1 MPLYVP
7 PALRSSRE
15 PNPFDRSASRR
26 PLKIFVDW
34 PLKSGPIDGENEFH
48 GYPFIGG
55 GSTGYPDSAA
65 VLRSHF
71 GHSAFEFLF
80 PACELAV
87 PDGVEPGEGGSFSH
101 HDAPSIPVKVG
112 SRVRDVY
119 IDSCREV
126 IREASGIATKYQID
140 ELDSIA
146 GMLLHRLGQELE
158 ADLAITDREWLLE
171 ERPLKG
177 NSRFVN
183 VFSPDDALALMGL
196 YLRWHGEPIVIGGT
210 LKRWPSVAVR
220 RSAAFVSMPAFERLN
235 QAGRKWY
242 DTAADP
248 TLESL
253 NQTFPTRMSRSF
265 KFRDGVCGL
274 SATMVGGEPE
284 EMLCELDSLP
294 FLWLAPLCCSANCGS
309 RPLFE

>member
-1 MPLYVP
+1 M
-7 PALRSSRE
+7 
-15 PNPFDRSASRR
+15 
-26 PLKIFVDW
+26 
-34 PLKSGPIDGENEFH
+34 
-48 GYPFIGG
+48 
-55 GSTGYPDSAA
+55 
-65 VLRSHF
+65 
-71 GHSAFEFLF
+71 
-80 PACELAV
+80 
-87 PDGVEPGEGGSFSH
+87 
-101 HDAPSIPVKVG
+101 
-112 SRVRDVY
+112 RDVY